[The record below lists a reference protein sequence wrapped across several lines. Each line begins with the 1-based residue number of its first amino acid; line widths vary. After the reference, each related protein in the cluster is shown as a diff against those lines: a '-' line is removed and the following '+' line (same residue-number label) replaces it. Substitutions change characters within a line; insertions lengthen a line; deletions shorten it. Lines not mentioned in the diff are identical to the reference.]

1 MNVPDSIRQL
11 AQERLDARAAR
22 DFAKADALRQ
32 EILQAGFEVLDVAD
46 GFDFRVKA
54 PYITYAFPRDIRPI
68 NTSDGVSVAMII
80 DGFTEDAVETVK
92 SIKAHTTCGIVL
104 LCIGDAGNL
113 VDEMDDHTYLIALN
127 PGASWGEAANAL
139 LNKINSKYVILMDP
153 STRFTGDAIAPVVA
167 ELEKGEYAAV
177 GWRGGLINT
186 DDEWRSVDDKG
197 DGEVDVLF
205 SYFLGL
211 NREHALEAGA
221 FNIRAIYYRNADIEF
236 GLKLR
241 QAQGRLWQ
249 LELPLKQERHH
260 GYYDSDPTY
269 REEQSKKNYD
279 RILQRFRG
287 KTEILSPRR

>member
-32 EILQAGFEVLDVAD
+32 EILQAGYEVLDVAD

-54 PYITYAFPRDIRPI
+54 PYITYPFPRDIRSVD
-68 NTSDGVSVAMII
+68 TSDDVSVAMII
-80 DGFTEDAVETVK
+80 DGFTDDAVEIVK
-92 SIKAHTTCGIVL
+92 SIKKYSSCGIVL

-113 VDEMDDHTYLIALN
+113 VEEMDDHTYLIALN
-127 PGASWGEAANAL
+127 PGASWGEAVNAL
-139 LNKINSKYVILMDP
+139 LNKINSKYLILMDP
-153 STRFTGDAIAPVVA
+153 STRFTGDAIAPVIA

-205 SYFLGL
+205 SYFMGL
-211 NREHALEAGA
+211 NRAYVLEAGG
-221 FNIRAIYYRNADIEF
+221 FNARAIYYRNADIEF
-236 GLKLR
+236 SLKLR
-241 QAQGRLWQ
+241 HAGGRLLQ
-249 LELPLKQERHH
+249 MALPLEQGRHH
-260 GYYDSDPTY
+260 GYHDADPEY
-269 REEQSKKNYD
+269 REVQSKKNYD
-279 RILQRFRG
+279 RILERFRG
-287 KTEILSPRR
+287 KSAILSPRR

>member
-1 MNVPDSIRQL
+1 MSVPDSIRQL

-32 EILQAGFEVLDVAD
+32 EILQAGYEVLDVAD

-54 PYITYAFPRDIRPI
+54 PYITYPFPRDIRSI
-68 NTSDGVSVAMII
+68 DTSDDVSVAMII
-80 DGFTEDAVETVK
+80 DGFTDDAVETVK
-92 SIKAHTTCGIVL
+92 SIKKYSSCGIVL

-113 VDEMDDHTYLIALN
+113 VEEMDDHTYLIALN

-139 LNKINSKYVILMDP
+139 LNKINSKYLILMEP
-153 STRFTGDAIAPVVA
+153 STRFTGDAIAPVIA

-205 SYFLGL
+205 SYFMGL
-211 NREHALEAGA
+211 NRAYVLEAGG
-221 FNIRAIYYRNADIEF
+221 FNARAIYYRNADIEF
-236 GLKLR
+236 SLKLR
-241 QAQGRLWQ
+241 HAGGRLLQ
-249 LELPLKQERHH
+249 MALPLEQGRHH
-260 GYYDSDPTY
+260 GYHDADPES
-269 REEQSKKNYD
+269 REVQSKKNYD
-279 RILQRFRG
+279 RILERFRG
-287 KTEILSPRR
+287 KSAILSPRR

>member
-46 GFDFRVKA
+46 GFDFRIKA
-54 PYITYAFPRDIRPI
+54 PYITYPFPRDIRPI
-68 NTSDGVSVAMII
+68 DTSDGVSVAMII
-80 DGFTEDAVETVK
+80 DGFTDDAVETVK

-113 VDEMDDHTYLIALN
+113 VEEMDDHTYLIALN

-197 DGEVDVLF
+197 NGEVDVLF
-205 SYFLGL
+205 SYFMGL
-211 NREHALEAGA
+211 NREYVLEAGG
-221 FNIRAIYYRNADIEF
+221 FNARAIYYRNADIEF
-236 GLKLR
+236 SLKLR
-241 QAQGRLWQ
+241 HSGGRLLQ
-249 LELPLKQERHH
+249 MELPLEQGRHH
-260 GYYDSDPTY
+260 GYHDADPEY
-269 REEQSKKNYD
+269 REVHSKKNYD
-279 RILQRFRG
+279 RILERFRG
-287 KTEILSPRR
+287 KSAILSPRR

>member
-32 EILQAGFEVLDVAD
+32 EILQAGYEVLDVAD

-54 PYITYAFPRDIRPI
+54 PYITYPFPRDIRSVD
-68 NTSDGVSVAMII
+68 TSDDVSVAMII
-80 DGFTEDAVETVK
+80 DGFTDDAVETVK
-92 SIKAHTTCGIVL
+92 SIKKYSSCGIVL

-113 VDEMDDHTYLIALN
+113 VEEMDDHTYLIALN

-139 LNKINSKYVILMDP
+139 LNKINSKYLILMEP
-153 STRFTGDAIAPVVA
+153 STRFTGDAIAPVIA

-205 SYFLGL
+205 SYFMGL
-211 NREHALEAGA
+211 NRAYVLEAGG
-221 FNIRAIYYRNADIEF
+221 FNARAIYYRNADIEF
-236 GLKLR
+236 SLKLR
-241 QAQGRLWQ
+241 HSGGRLLQ
-249 LELPLKQERHH
+249 MALPLEQGRHH
-260 GYYDSDPTY
+260 GYHDADPEY
-269 REEQSKKNYD
+269 RELQSKKNYD
-279 RILQRFRG
+279 RILERFRG
-287 KTEILSPRR
+287 KSAILSPRR

>member
-32 EILQAGFEVLDVAD
+32 EILQAGYEVLDVAD

-54 PYITYAFPRDIRPI
+54 PYITYPFPRDIRSI
-68 NTSDGVSVAMII
+68 DTSDDVSVAMII
-80 DGFTEDAVETVK
+80 DGFTDDAVETVK
-92 SIKAHTTCGIVL
+92 SIKKYSSCGIVL

-113 VDEMDDHTYLIALN
+113 VEEMDDHTYLIALN

-139 LNKINSKYVILMDP
+139 LNKINSKYLILMDP
-153 STRFTGDAIAPVVA
+153 STRFTGDAITPIIA
-167 ELEKGEYAAV
+167 ELEKVEYAAV

-205 SYFLGL
+205 SYFMGL
-211 NREHALEAGA
+211 NRAYVLEAGG
-221 FNIRAIYYRNADIEF
+221 FNARAIYYRNADMEF
-236 GLKLR
+236 SLKLR
-241 QAQGRLWQ
+241 HAGGRLLQ
-249 LELPLKQERHH
+249 MGLPLEQGRHH
-260 GYYDSDPTY
+260 GYHDADPEY
-269 REEQSKKNYD
+269 REVQSKKNYD
-279 RILQRFRG
+279 RILERFRG
-287 KTEILSPRR
+287 KSAILSPRR

>member
-32 EILQAGFEVLDVAD
+32 EILQAGYEVLDVAD

-54 PYITYAFPRDIRPI
+54 PYITYPFPRDIRSI
-68 NTSDGVSVAMII
+68 DTSDDVSVAMII
-80 DGFTEDAVETVK
+80 DGFTDDAVETAK
-92 SIKAHTTCGIVL
+92 SIKKYSSCGIVL

-113 VDEMDDHTYLIALN
+113 VEEMDDHTYLIALN

-139 LNKINSKYVILMDP
+139 LNKINSKYLILMDP
-153 STRFTGDAIAPVVA
+153 STRFTGDAITPIIA

-205 SYFLGL
+205 SYFMGL
-211 NREHALEAGA
+211 NRAYVLEAGG
-221 FNIRAIYYRNADIEF
+221 FNARAIYYRNADIEF
-236 GLKLR
+236 SLKLR
-241 QAQGRLWQ
+241 HSGGRLLQ
-249 LELPLKQERHH
+249 MALPLEQGRHH
-260 GYYDSDPTY
+260 GYHDADPEY
-269 REEQSKKNYD
+269 REVQSKKNYD
-279 RILQRFRG
+279 RILERFRG
-287 KTEILSPRR
+287 KSAILSPRR

>member
-32 EILQAGFEVLDVAD
+32 EILQAGYEVLDVAD

-54 PYITYAFPRDIRPI
+54 PYITYPFPRDIRSI
-68 NTSDGVSVAMII
+68 DTSDEVSVAMII
-80 DGFTEDAVETVK
+80 DGFTDDAVEIVK
-92 SIKAHTTCGIVL
+92 SIKKYSSCGIVL

-113 VDEMDDHTYLIALN
+113 VEEMDDHTYLIALN
-127 PGASWGEAANAL
+127 PGASWGEAVNAL
-139 LNKINSKYVILMDP
+139 LNKINSKYLILMDP
-153 STRFTGDAIAPVVA
+153 STRFTGDAIAPVIA

-205 SYFLGL
+205 SYFMGL
-211 NREHALEAGA
+211 NRAYVLEAGG
-221 FNIRAIYYRNADIEF
+221 FNARAIYYRNADIEF
-236 GLKLR
+236 SLKLR
-241 QAQGRLWQ
+241 HAGGRLLQ
-249 LELPLKQERHH
+249 MALPLEQGRHH
-260 GYYDSDPTY
+260 GYHDADPEY
-269 REEQSKKNYD
+269 REVQSKKNYD
-279 RILQRFRG
+279 RILERFRG
-287 KTEILSPRR
+287 KSAILSPRR

>member
-32 EILQAGFEVLDVAD
+32 EILQAGYEVLDVAD

-54 PYITYAFPRDIRPI
+54 PYITYPFPRDIRSI
-68 NTSDGVSVAMII
+68 DTSDDVSVAMII
-80 DGFTEDAVETVK
+80 DGFTDDAVETVK
-92 SIKAHTTCGIVL
+92 SIKKYSSCGIVL

-113 VDEMDDHTYLIALN
+113 VEEMDDHTYLIALN

-139 LNKINSKYVILMDP
+139 LNKINSKYLILMDP
-153 STRFTGDAIAPVVA
+153 STRFTGDAITPIIA

-205 SYFLGL
+205 SYFMGL
-211 NREHALEAGA
+211 NRAYVLEAGG
-221 FNIRAIYYRNADIEF
+221 FNARAIYYRNADMEF
-236 GLKLR
+236 SLKLR
-241 QAQGRLWQ
+241 HAGGRLLQ
-249 LELPLKQERHH
+249 MGLPLEQGRHH
-260 GYYDSDPTY
+260 GYHDADPEY
-269 REEQSKKNYD
+269 REVQSKKNYD
-279 RILQRFRG
+279 RILERFRG
-287 KTEILSPRR
+287 KSAILSPRR

>member
-32 EILQAGFEVLDVAD
+32 EILQAGYEVLDVAD

-54 PYITYAFPRDIRPI
+54 PYITYPFPRDIRSI
-68 NTSDGVSVAMII
+68 DTSDDVSVAMII
-80 DGFTEDAVETVK
+80 DGFTDDAVETVK
-92 SIKAHTTCGIVL
+92 SIKKYSSCGIVL

-113 VDEMDDHTYLIALN
+113 VEEMDDHTYLIALN

-139 LNKINSKYVILMDP
+139 LNKINSKYLILMDP
-153 STRFTGDAIAPVVA
+153 STRFTGDAIAPVIA

-205 SYFLGL
+205 SYFMGL
-211 NREHALEAGA
+211 NRAYVLEAGG
-221 FNIRAIYYRNADIEF
+221 FNARAIYYRNADMEF
-236 GLKLR
+236 SLKLR
-241 QAQGRLWQ
+241 HAGGRLLQ
-249 LELPLKQERHH
+249 MGLPLEQGRHH
-260 GYYDSDPTY
+260 GYHDADPEY
-269 REEQSKKNYD
+269 REVQSKKNYD
-279 RILQRFRG
+279 RILERFRG
-287 KTEILSPRR
+287 KSAILSPRR